1 MSKFCMTMDE
11 IEHDLGA
18 QPVKHVN
25 AQEALSVQLV
35 LLSNNCVFLR
45 KNSPPNVY
53 WKFPDADRVAYDEAR
68 QLQPMEDLLE
78 SLGKS
83 ANDPLLTYAVCKA
96 VRCNKITMRVVI
108 LKVQRDL
115 SIMQFEGGAFVG
127 LGDVDPHSTNFSVT
141 TAKILNCIRDEG
153 WLEGLNVMQ
162 VSPSSTKL
170 PYRIILQCLDSK
182 NIFLEPA
189 RVVDEKTGVK
199 NDLGYSRLPG
209 STFETKQEVAVA
221 HAQALTC
228 AIVGCVYSHEIW
240 DVGGIRYVVVKVPGY
255 GGQIRSDD
263 HTATKYTYT
272 FDGGKEGE
280 GSFFSMEEIR
290 GSRGH
295 VAASTQNS
303 IAKLL
308 RDPLILKK

>member
-11 IEHDLGA
+11 IGYDLGA

-45 KNSPPNVY
+45 KPNGY

-68 QLQPMEDLLE
+68 QLKPMEDLLD
-78 SLGKS
+78 SLGMS
-83 ANDPLLTYAVCKA
+83 ANDPLLQYAVCKA
-96 VRCNKITMRVVI
+96 VRCNNITMRVVI

-115 SIMQFEGGAFVG
+115 GKMQFEGGAFVG
-127 LGDVDPHSTNFSVT
+127 LGEVNPHSTNFSAT
-141 TAKILNCIRDEG
+141 TAKILKCISEEG

-162 VSPSSTKL
+162 VSPSSSTKL

-189 RVVDEKTGVK
+189 RVVEEKTGVK
-199 NDLGYSRLPG
+199 KDLGYSRLPG

-221 HAQALTC
+221 HAQTLTC

-240 DVGGIRYVVVKVPGY
+240 DVDGIRYVVVKVPGY

-280 GSFFSMEEIR
+280 GSFFSMEEIVR
-290 GSRGH
+290 SRGH
-295 VAASTQNS
+295 VATSTQNS
-303 IAKLL
+303 IANLL
-308 RDPLILKK
+308 LDPVILKK

>member
-1 MSKFCMTMDE
+1 MSKFCMSSDE
-11 IEHDLGA
+11 FDYDLGA
-18 QPVKHVN
+18 QSVEHVN
-25 AQEALSVQLV
+25 AQAALPVQLV

-45 KNSPPNVY
+45 KPNGY

-68 QLQPMEDLLE
+68 QLQPMEDLLLE
-78 SLGKS
+78 SLGMS
-83 ANDPLLTYAVCKA
+83 ANGPLLQYAVCKA

-115 SIMQFEGGAFVG
+115 SVMQFEGGAFVG
-127 LGDVDPHSTNFSVT
+127 LGDVDPHNTNFSAT
-141 TAKILNCIRDEG
+141 TAKILNCIRGEG

-162 VSPSSTKL
+162 VSPSSSVKL
-170 PYRIILQCLDSK
+170 PYRIILQCIDSK

-209 STFETKQEVAVA
+209 STFETKQVAVA

-240 DVGGIRYVVVKVPGY
+240 DVGEIRYVVVKVPGY

-272 FDGGKEGE
+272 FDDGKEGE
-280 GSFFSMEEIR
+280 GSFFSMEEILR
-290 GSRGH
+290 SRGH

-303 IAKLL
+303 IANLL
-308 RDPLILKK
+308 LDPLILKKH